1 MPVHNASNRGAY
13 RAICLALLVLVP
25 AAVIVAAVLWRHDPA
40 LAEAERRLEAGG
52 ADGALVSANAFLAR
66 HPSSRRALSL
76 KARALADLG
85 RWDDASQIFSQISV
99 ESPEEIQAWATVLV
113 NRQRWSDA
121 LPLLARLLELNP
133 NDPFALRHVTTCR
146 FRLGQ
151 AGPALESAARLAKIR
166 GHEVEGFFLS
176 GVIHRAQGNTH
187 LAIENWA
194 SIEALRPSAEGLPIG
209 PAEFFL
215 IYGED
220 LVTEETPGTALTK
233 LRRSQALE
241 ETVEVLLRLGQA
253 CAITG
258 NEAEAAVAWTQALEH
273 DPNNQEARNGL
284 AELALGRSDGDE
296 ALRWLT
302 PAASSPDVSSTT
314 AFLMERAHT
323 LLGNEDQLVH
333 WQRRTAA
340 LRKSEKHQAALKR
353 KLRGG
358 L

>member
-1 MPVHNASNRGAY
+1 VHNLSNRSAY
-13 RAICLALLVLVP
+13 RAICLALLIVLP
-25 AAVIVAAVLWRHDPA
+25 AAVIVTAALWRHDPA
-40 LAEAERRLEAGG
+40 LGEGERRLEAGDTG
-52 ADGALVSANAFLAR
+52 GALESANTFLAR
-66 HPSSRRALSL
+66 HPGNGRAQSL

-85 RWDDASQIFSQISV
+85 RWEDADQIFSQIGV
-99 ESPEEIQAWATVLV
+99 QTPEEIQAWATVLV
-113 NRQRWSDA
+113 NRQRWTDA

-146 FRLGQ
+146 FQAGQ
-151 AGPALESAARLAKIR
+151 AGAALESAARLAKIR
-166 GHEVEGFFLS
+166 GHEIEGFFLS
-176 GVIHRAQGNTH
+176 GVIYRAQGNTH

-194 SIEALRPSAEGLPIG
+194 GIEALQPDAEGLPIA

-220 LVTEETPGTALTK
+220 LLTEGTPATALAK
-233 LRRSQALE
+233 LRRSQSLE
-241 ETVEVLLRLGQA
+241 ETVEVLLRLGEA

-258 NEAEAAVAWTQALEH
+258 NEAEAVAAWTQAIEH

-296 ALRWLT
+296 ALRWLA
-302 PAASSPDVSSTT
+302 PAASSLDVSSAT
-314 AFLMERAHT
+314 AYLMERAHT
-323 LLGNEDQLVH
+323 LLGNENDLVY

-340 LRKSEKHQAALKR
+340 LRKSERLEAALKR
-353 KLRGG
+353 RFRRG